1 VSVSPRTVTIALVW
15 AGLAVVAMLAILQGD
30 WSDYLVPLALWA
42 TTVFLLALRWQAVPW
57 RRGGTW
63 AVAGRTIRVVA
74 LSCLGL
80 FALCTVAVIGLGRL
94 SGCPIMGDPTGS
106 IDFENADSVPL
117 IVYPEGVQVPSLR
130 RVLEPGG
137 KMGWGYLVSC
147 GSARRDD
154 QVWETIGAE
163 YAGAWVYCREVT
175 RGEMDHRPNLV
186 MRRGDLQCTPAY
198 APAGPP

>member
-1 VSVSPRTVTIALVW
+1 MSLSARPVAIALVW
-15 AGLAVVAMLAILQGD
+15 AGLAVVAMLALFQGD
-30 WSDYLVPLALWA
+30 WSDYRIPLALLA
-42 TTVFLLALRWQAVPW
+42 STVFLLALRWQTVAW
-57 RRGGTW
+57 LRGGRS
-63 AVAGRTIRVVA
+63 AVVGRAVRTVA
-74 LSCLGL
+74 VSCLGL
-80 FALCTVAVIGLGRL
+80 FAICTVTVIGYTRL
-94 SGCPIMGDPTGS
+94 SGCPIMGDPGGS

-147 GSARRDD
+147 GSSSRDD
-154 QVWETIGAE
+154 EVFGVFGAE
-163 YAGAWVYCREVT
+163 YAGAWVFCREVT
-175 RGEMDHRPNLV
+175 RGEMDHRPTLV